1 MINMITKTFTVNP
14 FSMNCYLYW
23 DENSKEGVIIDPGAY
38 EDSEKDEILSFIKAN
53 GINIKLILNTH
64 GHIDHIIGNHWAKNE
79 FKVPLLMHKD
89 DMILIKNAMKQA
101 EMYGVSFPQPPDP
114 DRFIDEKDVIGFS
127 DTVFKILHTP
137 GHSPGSVCFVDEKE
151 KIIFGGDVVFRGSIG
166 RTDLWMGDMNVLL
179 DSIRSKV
186 FTYSDEHVIY
196 PGHMEETTIGEEKQ
210 YNPFLN
216 GEYDKYA

>member
-1 MINMITKTFTVNP
+1 MTTKTFTVNP
-14 FSMNCYLYW
+14 FAMNCYLYW

-38 EDSEKDEILSFIKAN
+38 EDSEKGEILNYIKAN

-64 GHIDHIIGNHWAKNE
+64 GHIDHIIGNYWAKNE
-79 FKVPLLMHKD
+79 FNVPLLMHKD
-89 DMILIKNAMKQA
+89 DMTFIKNAMKQA

-114 DRFIDEKDVIGFS
+114 DKFIDETDEIKFS

-151 KIIFGGDVVFRGSIG
+151 KVIFGGDAVFRGSIG
-166 RTDLWMGDMNVLL
+166 RTDLWMGDLNVLL
-179 DSIRSKV
+179 DSIQNKI
-186 FTYSDEHVIY
+186 FKYADDYTIY